1 MSISIIQVR
10 NAASLDPDNLRMNVE
25 INHPNYGWIPYTVD
39 PSDTDET
46 IDNDAIMSLIGS
58 NFEPYIAPTQDELDA
73 EAAIDVRFARDAKLA
88 NDVDPMV
95 SNPLRWNSLTDD
107 QRTAWTQYRA
117 DLLNIPQQSGFPHN
131 VTWPTKPE

>member
-1 MSISIIQVR
+1 MSITITKFR
-10 NAASLDPDNLRMNVE
+10 NAASLQADNLRMNVE

-58 NFEPYIAPTQDELDA
+58 NFEPYITPTQDELDA
-73 EAAIDVRFARDAKLA
+73 EAAIDVRSARDAKLA
-88 NDVDPMV
+88 NDVDPMA

-107 QRTAWTQYRA
+107 QRTAWTQYRT
-117 DLLNIPQQSGFPHN
+117 DLLNVPQQAGFPHD
-131 VTWPTKPE
+131 VTWPTKP